1 MDLKERIE
9 SIFPDEQ
16 NLPAALTAGFPIEQK
31 EYLVGG
37 ELLRWNGPV
46 QDVLSCVCVNTPQGV
61 RQKRLGSYPLLT
73 KTEACQALDAAVN
86 AYGGGRGPWAT
97 MSVAA
102 RIACVEDFT
111 RKMQAGKSA
120 VVNCLMWEI
129 GKSAK
134 DAEKE
139 FDRTVEY
146 ILATIAALKELDRA
160 SSRLVIEDGIVG
172 QIRRSPLGVALC
184 MGPFNYPLNE
194 TFTTFIPALL
204 MGNTVVFKPAK
215 LGVLLHRPLLDAYA
229 SSFPPGVVNIVY
241 GDGPSV
247 IGPIME
253 TGKVDILAFIGS
265 SQVADALKRQ
275 HPAPHRLRCA
285 LGLGAKNPAI
295 VLADADLDLAIQ
307 ESRLG
312 ALSFNG
318 QRCTALKIF
327 FVHRSIAD
335 TFVAR
340 LSQAVEQL
348 VPGLPWDKGVDITPL
363 PESEKPGYFSALV
376 ADAVAN
382 GANVVNPHG
391 GLTNGTFFFPA
402 ILYPVNDRMRLYREE
417 QFGPVIPI
425 LPFDDIEEPIR
436 YITQS
441 PFGQQAA
448 LFGRDPDVI
457 ADLIDPLVNQVSRL
471 NINSQC
477 QRGPDT
483 FPFTGRK
490 DSAEGTLSVSDALRV
505 FSIRSL
511 VAAKQNDPNKNIIT
525 TILRERMSNFLSTD
539 FIL

>member
-16 NLPAALTAGFPIEQK
+16 SLPAALTAGFPVEQK
-31 EYLVGG
+31 DYLIDGK
-37 ELLRWNGPV
+37 LLHWNGPV
-46 QDVLSCVCVNTPQGV
+46 QEVLSCVCVNTPQGV
-61 RQKRLGSYPLLT
+61 RQKRLGSFPLLT
-73 KTEACQALDAAVN
+73 ETEACLALDAAVK

-111 RKMQAGKSA
+111 RKMQAAKSG

-146 ILATIAALKELDRA
+146 ILATIEALKGLDRA

-204 MGNTVVFKPAK
+204 MGNTVVFKPAR
-215 LGVLLHRPLLDAYA
+215 LGVLLHQPLLEAYA

-241 GDGPSV
+241 GKGSTV
-247 IGPIME
+247 TGPIMKS
-253 TGKVDILAFIGS
+253 GKVDVLAFIGS
-265 SQVADALKRQ
+265 SQVADALKQ
-275 HPAPHRLRCA
+275 KHPAPHRLRCA

-295 VLADADLDLAIQ
+295 VLADADLDLTIQ
-307 ESRLG
+307 ESLLG

-335 TFVAR
+335 AFVAR
-340 LSQAVEQL
+340 LSEAVEQL
-348 VPGLPWDKGVDITPL
+348 VPGLPWDKGVNITPL
-363 PESEKPGYFSALV
+363 PESSKPAYFSALV

-382 GANVVNPHG
+382 GARIVNPHG
-391 GLTNGTFFFPA
+391 GLSNGTFFFPA
-402 ILYPVNDRMRLYREE
+402 ILYPVNEKMRLYREE

-436 YITQS
+436 YITES

-511 VAAKQNDPNKNIIT
+511 VAAKQSGPNKSIIT
-525 TILRERMSNFLSTD
+525 TILRERKSNFLSTD